1 MELKKLIF
9 ATMLAA
15 ISVIINVLFKTLI
28 QTDTI
33 GTAYYA
39 IPIIIAC
46 LFLDLKYS
54 VLVALASDIVGV
66 ILSPFPFYFFFTFG
80 SLMWGIIPSLLK
92 GRKHNLFKLIVIVFI
107 THLFATTINSFA
119 IAFHITKSYKAMLVD
134 LPIRLALVIPNTL
147 IIAFLTEAVSEAIK
161 LKDSFLHEGVNEWL

>member
-1 MELKKLIF
+1 MELKKVVF
-9 ATMLAA
+9 ATMLAT

-28 QTDTI
+28 QTDLI

-66 ILSPFPFYFFFTFG
+66 LLSPFPFYFFFTFG
-80 SLMWGIIPSLLK
+80 SLMWGLIPSLLK
-92 GRKHNLFKLIVIVFI
+92 GKKQSVFKLIIIIFV

-119 IAFHITKSYKAMLVD
+119 IAFHITKSYKAMLID
-134 LPIRLALVIPNTL
+134 LPLRLALIIPNTL

-161 LKDSFLHEGVNEWL
+161 LKESFLTKGV